1 MKHIQAKKSLGQNF
15 LKSQKALNAM
25 VTAGEVT
32 EGDIV
37 VEIGPGKGALTKVL
51 LQTGATI
58 IAFEKDHRLIEL
70 LEETFAEYITNK
82 KFFLYEKDI
91 LDVDI
96 KEYLSEVS
104 SQITKCHPR
113 LVPGSFLSKVLANT
127 EIPGQARD
135 DKRSARD
142 DKPYKLI
149 ANIPYYITG
158 EITRRFLTHTYKPEC
173 IVLLVQ
179 KEVAN
184 RIVDGKESILSLSVK
199 VFGTPKKVMIV
210 KKEFFSPSP
219 KVDSAIIKISNIK
232 TPFKT
237 KEEEKE
243 FFTIIK
249 KAFGQKRKKLNTTLK
264 EYKEQIKNWEE
275 IKDKRPEELGVREW
289 MSIANL

>member
-1 MKHIQAKKSLGQNF
+1 MKHIPAKKSLGQNF
-15 LKSQKALNAM
+15 LKSKKALLAM
-25 VTAGEVT
+25 VTAGEVV
-32 EGDIV
+32 EGDTV

-51 LQTGATI
+51 LETGATV

-70 LEETFAEYITNK
+70 LEETFAEYILNK

-91 LDVDI
+91 LDVEI
-96 KEYLSEVS
+96 EKYLSEVS
-104 SQITKCHPR
+104 LQSANCHPGFI
-113 LVPGSFLSKVLANT
+113 PGSSATKILANNK
-127 EIPGQARD
+127 IPGQ
-135 DKRSARD
+135 ARD

-158 EITRRFLTHTYKPEC
+158 EITRRFLTHEYKPEC
-173 IVLLVQ
+173 IILLVQ

-184 RIVDGKESILSLSVK
+184 RIVDSKESILSLSVK

-219 KVDSAIIKISNIK
+219 KVDSAIIKISNIH

-243 FFTIIK
+243 FFSIIK

-264 EYKEQIKNWEE
+264 EFKDQIKNWEE
-275 IKDKRPEELGVREW
+275 VKEKRPEELGVEEW
-289 MSIANL
+289 KSLVSRAGE

>member
-1 MKHIQAKKSLGQNF
+1 MSHIPAKKSLGQNF
-15 LKSQKALNAM
+15 LKSQKALLAM
-25 VTAGEVT
+25 VTAGEVV
-32 EGDIV
+32 EGDTI

-51 LQTGATI
+51 LETGATV

-70 LEETFAEYITNK
+70 LNETFAQYITQK

-91 LDVDI
+91 LEVDI
-96 KEYLSEVS
+96 EEYV
-104 SQITKCHPR
+104 TK
-113 LVPGSFLSKVLANT
+113 G
-127 EIPGQARD
+127 
-135 DKRSARD
+135 
-142 DKPYKLI
+142 YKLI

-158 EITRRFLTHTYKPEC
+158 EITRRFLTGACKPQI

-184 RIVDGKESILSLSVK
+184 RIVDSKETILSLSIK

-210 KKEFFSPSP
+210 KKEYFSPSP
-219 KVDSAIIKISNIK
+219 KVDSAIIKISNIQ

-237 KEEEKE
+237 KQDEEN

-264 EYKEQIKNWEE
+264 EYKDT
-275 IKDKRPEELGVREW
+275 IKDWEKIKEQRPEELHVEDW
-289 MSIANL
+289 VKISVDCE

>member
-1 MKHIQAKKSLGQNF
+1 MSHIPAKKSLGQNF
-15 LKSQKALNAM
+15 LKSQKALFAM
-25 VTAGEVT
+25 VTAGEVVA
-32 EGDIV
+32 GDTV

-51 LQTGATI
+51 LETGATV

-70 LEETFAEYITNK
+70 LCETFALYISQK

-96 KEYLSEVS
+96 
-104 SQITKCHPR
+104 SQYVQGT
-113 LVPGSFLSKVLANT
+113 
-127 EIPGQARD
+127 
-135 DKRSARD
+135 
-142 DKPYKLI
+142 YKLI

-158 EITRRFLTHTYKPEC
+158 EITRRFLTGEYKPQI

-184 RIVDGKESILSLSVK
+184 RIVDSKETILSLSIK

-210 KKEFFSPSP
+210 KKEYFSPSP
-219 KVDSAIIKISNIK
+219 KVDSAIIKISNIH

-237 KEEEKE
+237 KQDEEN

-264 EYKEQIKNWEE
+264 EYNDTIKDWEKIKEQ
-275 IKDKRPEELGVREW
+275 RPEELHVEDW
-289 MSIANL
+289 IQISSDSE